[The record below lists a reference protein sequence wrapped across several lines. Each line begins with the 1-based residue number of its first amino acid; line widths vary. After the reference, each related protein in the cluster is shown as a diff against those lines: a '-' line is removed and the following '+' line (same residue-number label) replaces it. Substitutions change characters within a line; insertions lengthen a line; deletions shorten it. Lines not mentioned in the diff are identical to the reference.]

1 MTSELLRLLKN
12 LIAVSIIAIIGYMTY
27 NYFFGSDK
35 DELTIDQTPIHIE
48 SIKTIAEIA
57 TVSYKD
63 EVVMD
68 SIEFYRSKK
77 SIYDPR
83 EWMRIYDRNVKRRL
97 TLIVKGEVKYGIDI
111 TDNNYELRSNEDST
125 WLKLPSPKILDIIIS
140 PNRTEIFQETGKWQD
155 TERKR
160 LEVLAKIELKENA
173 ENLHL
178 REKAKLNLERLFKT
192 LLDPDKEIIITFN
205 YDYVFY
211 ILFINASFIWLFEG

>member
-192 LLDPDKEIIITFN
+192 LLDPDKEIIITFD
-205 YDYVFY
+205 YD
-211 ILFINASFIWLFEG
+211 